1 METKS
6 PLIKSGW
13 LRSLLFFLSFFIIIA
28 LFDIIG
34 IAIVSVF
41 SEYGFEEFISD
52 PELIMQNKMMLL
64 MMICQLMGTLFTV
77 WIFQKFISK
86 ERFISIGLDFI
97 NYKND
102 FYQGLAVGTGLIS
115 IGFFTLIILNLTS
128 IDLTYFSIYDQI
140 FYFFLFVVVSLN
152 EEIAI
157 RGYILH
163 NLSQSFNKYIALII
177 SSFVFMGMHLGNP
190 NIGVLPLMNLFLAG
204 IFLGVYRI
212 HKNNL
217 WFPIG
222 AHLMWNYLQG
232 PIYGFEVSGNK
243 INSLFEQKL
252 NGHEL
257 LTGGNFGYEGSI
269 ILTVFLI
276 ISIFL
281 MDKRFRL
288 KCLIIFRILNTNF

>member
-1 METKS
+1 MMETKS

-128 IDLTYFSIYDQI
+128 IDLTYFSIYDQV
-140 FYFFLFVVVSLN
+140 FYFFLFIVVSLN

-177 SSFVFMGMHLGNP
+177 SSFVFMAMHLGNP

-281 MDKRFRL
+281 MDKQFR
-288 KCLIIFRILNTNF
+288 

>member
-1 METKS
+1 MMETKS

-77 WIFQKFISK
+77 WIFQKFISN

-128 IDLTYFSIYDQI
+128 IDLTYFSIYDQV
-140 FYFFLFVVVSLN
+140 FYFFLFIVVSLN

-281 MDKRFRL
+281 MDKRFR
-288 KCLIIFRILNTNF
+288 

>member
-1 METKS
+1 MMETKS

-140 FYFFLFVVVSLN
+140 FYFFLFIVVSLN

-190 NIGVLPLMNLFLAG
+190 NIDMLPLMNLFLAG

-252 NGHEL
+252 QGHEV

-276 ISIFL
+276 ISIYL
-281 MDKRFRL
+281 MDKRFR
-288 KCLIIFRILNTNF
+288 

>member
-1 METKS
+1 MMETKS

-64 MMICQLMGTLFTV
+64 MMICQLIGTLFTV

-140 FYFFLFVVVSLN
+140 FYFFLFIVVSLN

-190 NIGVLPLMNLFLAG
+190 NIGVLPLTNLFLAG

-252 NGHEL
+252 QGHEV

-276 ISIFL
+276 ISIYL
-281 MDKRFRL
+281 MDKRFR
-288 KCLIIFRILNTNF
+288 

>member
-1 METKS
+1 MMETKS

-64 MMICQLMGTLFTV
+64 MMICQLIGTLFTV

-140 FYFFLFVVVSLN
+140 FYFFLFIVVSLN

-190 NIGVLPLMNLFLAG
+190 NIGVFPLTNLFLAG

-252 NGHEL
+252 QGHEV

-276 ISIFL
+276 ISIYL
-281 MDKRFRL
+281 MDKRFR
-288 KCLIIFRILNTNF
+288 